1 MFASDLQMHVCAPD
15 TVPARRQS
23 EELAIFR
30 ILKRLWIPLVLVMVA
45 VAGGFTVSR
54 LHGVFGSQ
62 TRPTY
67 TSAEREEK
75 RPHDPKH
82 LVYEVF
88 GPPGT
93 VATIS
98 YFDAD
103 AEPRLIKE
111 ATLPWSVE
119 FPISDATAMGNV
131 TAQGNTYS
139 IGCRIIVGDE
149 VKDEKVRQG
158 VSAFT
163 FCVLKAA

>member
-1 MFASDLQMHVCAPD
+1 M
-15 TVPARRQS
+15 
-23 EELAIFR
+23 
-30 ILKRLWIPLVLVMVA
+30 KRLWIPLVLVVVA

-54 LHGVFGSQ
+54 LHDVFGSQ
-62 TRPTY
+62 SRPTY
-67 TSAEREEK
+67 TSTEREEK

-82 LVYEVF
+82 LAYEVF

-103 AEPRLIKE
+103 AEPQLIRD
-111 ATLPWSVE
+111 ALLPWSVE

-131 TAQGNTYS
+131 TAQGNTES
-139 IGCRIIVGDE
+139 IGCRILVGDE
-149 VKDEKVRQG
+149 VKDEKVRSG

-163 FCVLKAA
+163 FCQLKAA

>member
-1 MFASDLQMHVCAPD
+1 M
-15 TVPARRQS
+15 
-23 EELAIFR
+23 
-30 ILKRLWIPLVLVMVA
+30 RLWIPIVLVVVA
-45 VAGGFTVSR
+45 AVGGFTVSR
-54 LHGVFGSQ
+54 LHGVFGSEQ
-62 TRPTY
+62 RPTY
-67 TSAEREEK
+67 ASAEREEN

-103 AEPRLIKE
+103 AEPQLIKE

-119 FPISDATAMGNV
+119 FPISEATSMGSI
-131 TAQGNTYS
+131 TAQGDADS
-139 IGCRIIVGDE
+139 IGCRIVVGDE
-149 VKDEKVRQG
+149 VKDEKIQHG

-163 FCVLKAA
+163 FCQLKAA

>member
-1 MFASDLQMHVCAPD
+1 M
-15 TVPARRQS
+15 VPARRQA

-30 ILKRLWIPLVLVMVA
+30 MLKRLWIPLVLVVVG

-62 TRPTY
+62 SRPAY
-67 TSAEREEK
+67 TSTEREEK

-93 VATIS
+93 LATIS

-103 AEPRLIKE
+103 AEPQLIRD
-111 ATLPWSVE
+111 APLPWSMD
-119 FPISDATAMGNV
+119 FPISDATAMGNIS
-131 TAQGNTYS
+131 AQGNTDS
-139 IGCRIIVGDE
+139 IGCRILVGDE
-149 VKDEKVRQG
+149 VKDEKVRTG

-163 FCVLKAA
+163 FCQLKAA